1 MCQRAA
7 STLRYIFAYLLCS
20 VCFSSSE
27 TRGDT
32 STQSGDPNTSRKA
45 YHKAIKTET
54 KSNLTIAVSGKSL
67 KRIKLRALALPGNLP
82 LSDIPGVSTSVPPLP
97 PSSTMLNR
105 TLSEILTR
113 VSSNGSGV
121 TRETA
126 AVDYTAVSIVPSEDY
141 VHRDLPLPLL
151 IASPVAAVSIIIFV
165 CVAYYCHSSQ
175 LDARARQLALKY
187 AVISTEPPACSRGI
201 PSTSSVDMDLIRK
214 TSLRPSTSRT
224 STPNPTPNGSRR
236 GSMNW
241 VAIGDQEVI
250 TYTAARRHSTFI
262 L

>member
-1 MCQRAA
+1 MCA
-7 STLRYIFAYLLCS
+7 LLT
-20 VCFSSSE
+20 SE
-27 TRGDT
+27 THGDT
-32 STQSGDPNTSRKA
+32 SNHSGDLRSSQKNHQP
-45 YHKAIKTET
+45 IKSHD
-54 KSNLTIAVSGKSL
+54 KSKSTIAVSNRSG
-67 KRIKLRALALPGNLP
+67 KRIKIRALTLPGDIP
-82 LSDIPGVSTSVPPLP
+82 LSDIPAASTPVSSMS
-97 PSSTMLNR
+97 PSSTIFNK
-105 TLSEILTR
+105 TITEVLTR
-113 VSSNGSGV
+113 ASSNGSGV

-126 AVDYTAVSIVPSEDY
+126 AVDFTAVSVVPSEDY

-224 STPNPTPNGSRR
+224 STPNPTPNGSKR